1 MEGSIRISTTARGP
15 ETQFEV
21 IHNHYL
27 VMLIEVGIVG
37 CILFFSFFFQIV
49 WTALQYMKKAEGTM
63 KLLLVGIVSALAA
76 IAVHNFGDPFGG
88 HVVVATLWLYAG
100 LISR

>member
-1 MEGSIRISTTARGP
+1 
-15 ETQFEV
+15 
-21 IHNHYL
+21 
-27 VMLIEVGIVG
+27 MLIEVGIVG
-37 CILFFSFFFQIV
+37 CILFFSFFFHIV

-100 LISR
+100 LILAVVRRVRTDVAVRPAPKYCARAERP